1 MNYEEFCEYFYKAYH
16 KLPLAAQVDI
26 QNKMIFHLRMELGK
40 LKKQVQ
46 ELSKNKEGKL
56 WQNLHQ
62 KV

>member
-16 KLPLAAQVDI
+16 KLPLAAQVGI

-46 ELSKNKEGKL
+46 ELSKNKEG
-56 WQNLHQ
+56 
-62 KV
+62 